1 MTNLQATIAND
12 VRAVA
17 VEASLPE
24 YFGFKTGDRGTLTSR
39 TIMLEELSTL
49 LDHTQVSAGREE
61 RWKAI
66 VDDNILGKKTAS
78 TRRLTAQRLSE
89 LYALD
94 PSVPLF
100 RSLLSLWATDRIGR
114 PLLALL
120 CASARDPLL
129 RMTTG
134 PILQSRH
141 GQIIKTEQF
150 VESIS
155 KQVGA
160 RFNPSTLHKIARNA
174 AASWTQSGHLTGKSV
189 KLRSKPQVTAANT
202 TYALLL
208 GYLSGARGL
217 LLFSTFWSRLL
228 DAPEHTLHELAKD
241 ASARGLLNYR
251 NVGNIVEVDFPGLL
265 SLKEREMLNE

>member
-1 MTNLQATIAND
+1 MTDLQTTIAKD
-12 VRAVA
+12 VMAKA
-17 VEASLPE
+17 VEDRLPE
-24 YFGFKTGDRGTLTSR
+24 YFGFKTGNRGTLTSR
-39 TIMLEELSTL
+39 TIMLEELSFL
-49 LDHTQVSAGREE
+49 LGHTEVSAGREE

-129 RMTTG
+129 RMTAG
-134 PILQSRH
+134 PILQSSQ

-150 VESIS
+150 VESVS
-155 KQVGA
+155 KHVGD
-160 RFNPSTLHKIARNA
+160 RFNPTTLHSIARHA
-174 AASWTQSGHLTGKSV
+174 AASWAQSGHLTGKSV

-217 LLFSTFWSRLL
+217 FLFSTFWSRLL
-228 DAPEHTLHELAKD
+228 DASEHTLHELAKD

-251 NVGNIVEVDFPGLL
+251 SVGNIVEVDFPEYLN
-265 SLKEREMLNE
+265 SKDREMLNE